1 MTSTNCGIYIRSC
14 SASGVGDR
22 MAAFLLLC
30 VLGFVFFKL
39 FRFAWILVRYT
50 DPVKRALSKRHELKR
65 AGEWAI
71 ITGSTDGIGRAFAEE
86 LASDGLNIFLVSRN
100 AEKLSRV
107 SQELE
112 REYKIQTKS
121 FVADFAEGDFYEA
134 LKREIDALSSVACL
148 INNVGMSQFFA
159 GPLAS
164 CEFLNTEF
172 IQRMIFCNTVSTAC
186 MTRITMPKMLSSYK
200 KDPNCPPCIISMS
213 SVSALFP
220 RPYKSLYAACKSFV
234 QNFCASVAGETR
246 EFVRPRVRFLTLT
259 PGFVWTPSRGE
270 KKVNFFIPTPEVF
283 ANSALD
289 MIGITSQ
296 CCGFMPHELM
306 VFGLGL
312 LPDHLRD
319 WIIGKFELKRAEKS
333 QSHEKAQ

>member
-1 MTSTNCGIYIRSC
+1 
-14 SASGVGDR
+14 
-22 MAAFLLLC
+22 MAVFLLVC
-30 VLGFVFFKL
+30 VLGFIFFKL
-39 FRFAWILVRYT
+39 LCFAWILLRYT
-50 DPVKRALSKRHELKR
+50 DPIKRALSKRHELKH

-100 AEKLSRV
+100 AEKLLHV
-107 SQELE
+107 SQDLE

-121 FVADFAEGDFYEA
+121 FVADFTKGDFYEA

-148 INNVGMSQFFA
+148 INNVGMSQVCA
-159 GPLAS
+159 GPLAT
-164 CEFLNTEF
+164 CEFLNTEY

-186 MTRITMPKMLSSYK
+186 MTRITMPKMLSSYEK
-200 KDPNCPPCIISMS
+200 NPKHPPCVINMS

-234 QNFCASVAGETR
+234 QNFSASVAGETR
-246 EFVRPRVRFLTLT
+246 ELLRTRVRFLTLT

-270 KKVNFFIPTPEVF
+270 KKVNFFTPTPEIF
-283 ANSALD
+283 ANSALN
-289 MIGITSQ
+289 MIGIASQ

-306 VFGLGL
+306 VFGLKL
-312 LPDHLRD
+312 LPASFRG
-319 WIIGKFELKRAEKS
+319 WIIGKFELRRAEKS
-333 QSHEKAQ
+333 QSHEKTQ